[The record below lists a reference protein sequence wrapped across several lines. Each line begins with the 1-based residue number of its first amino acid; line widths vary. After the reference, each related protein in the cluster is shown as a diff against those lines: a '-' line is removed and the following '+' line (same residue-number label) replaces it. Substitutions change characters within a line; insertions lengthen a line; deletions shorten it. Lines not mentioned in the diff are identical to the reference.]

1 MIVFLLLMIALTPAG
16 AVDQVPVAEN
26 EVSKEDITVQLL
38 PSKEKYS
45 LGGPVEL
52 TLVIQNPSQK
62 DISLNILVP
71 YNYPGG
77 DYYPNERR
85 LSFSPKNNLNDVT
98 QRKESGEF
106 AFPEVL
112 NGPVVPLFLYSGDSS
127 KENIYL
133 NRYLNFQKPGRFE
146 IKYSFKIHAR
156 RHMKETSTLGVDLEF
171 SNSFWIN
178 IESVTNQDLDQ
189 ELEKFSEKLFLKSD
203 FDQENFETFE
213 GLCFLDTPLSIKYI
227 AKALDLEGAEV
238 VAAAIL
244 TRFNTPES
252 LKYVEQALARF
263 KNTKARVIRSILF
276 ESQKKRGILSYQVIK
291 DLLLNTTNE
300 ITIRYTLQ
308 YIHAIKGKHF
318 LSILNQFIKT
328 KNTDKY
334 LNKLARQVRRKI

>member
-1 MIVFLLLMIALTPAG
+1 MIMLLLLMITLMPSD
-16 AVDQVPVAEN
+16 AVSQVPVIEN

-38 PSKEKYS
+38 PSKETYS

-62 DISLNILVP
+62 DISLNILFP

-77 DYYPNERR
+77 DYYPNERG
-85 LSFSPKNNLNDVT
+85 LSFSPKNNLNDIT
-98 QRKESGEF
+98 QRKKSGEF

-112 NGPVVPLFLYSGDSS
+112 NGPVAPLFLYSGDSS

-156 RHMKETSTLGVDLEF
+156 REMQETSTLGVDLEF

-213 GLCFLDTPLSIKYI
+213 GLCYLDTPLSIKYI

-276 ESQKKRGILSYQVIK
+276 ESQKKRGILSYQVIR

-308 YIHAIKGKHF
+308 YIHAMKGKHF
-318 LSILNQFIKT
+318 RSILSQFIKT

-334 LNKLARQVRRKI
+334 LNKLARQIKRKL

>member
-1 MIVFLLLMIALTPAG
+1 M
-16 AVDQVPVAEN
+16 Q
-26 EVSKEDITVQLL
+26 
-38 PSKEKYS
+38 
-45 LGGPVEL
+45 
-52 TLVIQNPSQK
+52 
-62 DISLNILVP
+62 
-71 YNYPGG
+71 
-77 DYYPNERR
+77 
-85 LSFSPKNNLNDVT
+85 
-98 QRKESGEF
+98 
-106 AFPEVL
+106 
-112 NGPVVPLFLYSGDSS
+112 
-127 KENIYL
+127 
-133 NRYLNFQKPGRFE
+133 
-146 IKYSFKIHAR
+146 
-156 RHMKETSTLGVDLEF
+156 ETSTLGVDLEF

-213 GLCFLDTPLSIKYI
+213 GLCYLDTPLSIKYI

-252 LKYVEQALARF
+252 LQYVEQALARF

-276 ESQKKRGILSYQVIK
+276 ESQKKRGILSYQVIR

-308 YIHAIKGKHF
+308 YIHAMKGKHF
-318 LSILNQFIKT
+318 RSILSQFIKT

-334 LNKLARQVRRKI
+334 LNKLARQIKRKL

>member
-1 MIVFLLLMIALTPAG
+1 MIILLLLMITLIPSD
-16 AVDQVPVAEN
+16 AVSQVPVAEN

-45 LGGPVEL
+45 LGGPIEL
-52 TLVIQNPSQK
+52 TLIIQNTSQK

-71 YNYPGG
+71 YNYPEG
-77 DYYPNERR
+77 DYYPKERG
-85 LSFSPKNNLNDVT
+85 LGFSPKNNLNDVS
-98 QRKESGEF
+98 QRKKSGEF

-112 NGPVVPLFLYSGDSS
+112 SGRFVPLFLYSGDSS

-156 RHMKETSTLGVDLEF
+156 REMKETSTLGVDLEF
-171 SNSFWIN
+171 SNSFCIN
-178 IESVTNQDLDQ
+178 LESVTNQDLDQ
-189 ELEKFSEKLFLKSD
+189 ELEKFSEKLFLKSE

-213 GLCFLDTPLSIKYI
+213 GLCYLDTPLSIKYI
-227 AKALDLEGAEV
+227 AKALDLERAEV

-252 LKYVEQALARF
+252 LQYVEQALARF
-263 KNTKARVIRSILF
+263 KDTKPGVIRSILF
-276 ESQKKRGILSYQVIK
+276 ESEKKRGILSYQVIK

-308 YIHAIKGKHF
+308 YIQAIKGKHF
-318 LSILNQFIKT
+318 LSILSQFIET

-334 LNKLARQVRRKI
+334 LNKLARQIKRKL

>member
-1 MIVFLLLMIALTPAG
+1 MIMLLLLMITLMPSD
-16 AVDQVPVAEN
+16 AVSQVPVIEN

-38 PSKEKYS
+38 PSKETYS

-77 DYYPNERR
+77 DYYPNERG
-85 LSFSPKNNLNDVT
+85 LSFSPKNNLNDIT
-98 QRKESGEF
+98 QRKKSGEF

-112 NGPVVPLFLYSGDSS
+112 NGPVAPLFLYSGDSS

-156 RHMKETSTLGVDLEF
+156 REMQETSTLGVDLEF

-213 GLCFLDTPLSIKYI
+213 GLCYLDTPLSIKYI

-252 LKYVEQALARF
+252 LQYVEQALARF

-276 ESQKKRGILSYQVIK
+276 ESQKKRGILSYQVIR

-308 YIHAIKGKHF
+308 YIHAMKGKHF
-318 LSILNQFIKT
+318 RSILSQFIKT

-334 LNKLARQVRRKI
+334 LNKLARQIKRKL